1 MEWVDVV
8 QSVGFPIVAC
18 YALWKSN
25 ERNNQAHKEETD
37 ELRKAI
43 ENNTVVMT
51 KLCERLKVDI
61 NMGGDTVV

>member
-25 ERNNQAHKEETD
+25 EKAAETHKAETD

-43 ENNTVVMT
+43 ENNTLVMT
-51 KLCERLKVDI
+51 KLCERLKL
-61 NMGGDTVV
+61 DTSEVLPDD